1 MCCTIFTQLLHTCSI
16 CKKGIHVND
25 GFKTIQQPWNVRDF
39 EVHVHIVKPHYLKL
53 KGTEIKLISQKFEIL
68 VQCIGVKYKTY
79 TEVTVWILWLTGPRN
94 HPARA
99 VHVPHHN
106 QCPPGGVSV
115 YYSESTGHITGYSF
129 QEGNTCTA

>member
-1 MCCTIFTQLLHTCSI
+1 MVSKLFNNHEMLGTLKYMYLYCQTPLSQTQ
-16 CKKGIHVND
+16 GD
-25 GFKTIQQPWNVRDF
+25 WNKIDIPEF
-39 EVHVHIVKPHYLKL
+39 
-53 KGTEIKLISQKFEIL
+53 FEIL

-106 QCPPGGVSV
+106 QCPPGGVSI
-115 YYSESTGHITGYSF
+115 YYSESTGHVTGYSF